1 LHLKNILES
10 QNALGLGLDIDTP
23 IDVRRAQLAYKLSNE
38 VTLFL
43 YNIVASLLLICF
55 FHFWDKIY
63 ISTYSYRAMSFY
75 IHAR

>member
-1 LHLKNILES
+1 MHLKNILKS

-23 IDVRRAQLAYKLSNE
+23 IDVRRAQLAYKLSDE

-43 YNIVASLLLICF
+43 YNYVAAYLL
-55 FHFWDKIY
+55 FHFWDEIY